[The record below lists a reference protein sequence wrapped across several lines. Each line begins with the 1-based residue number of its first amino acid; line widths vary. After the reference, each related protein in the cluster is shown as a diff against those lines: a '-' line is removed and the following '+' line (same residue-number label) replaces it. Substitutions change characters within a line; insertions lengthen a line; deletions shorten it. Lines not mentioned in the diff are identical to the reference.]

1 MLVYIP
7 TSLFPD
13 VMYGECLNNI
23 QIQLEHSLNSCD
35 INGRQWIR
43 LSGDFK
49 FCLHEIHPLLAPG
62 KVSGH
67 GSQSVFTQL
76 QFVDIYVTC

>member
-13 VMYGECLNNI
+13 VMYGECLNDI
-23 QIQLEHSLNSCD
+23 QIQLEHSLNSGD
-35 INGRQWIR
+35 INGCQWIR

-49 FCLHEIHPLLAPG
+49 FCLHKIHPSHNLVLDQKKKGRPYIYPG
-62 KVSGH
+62 QTK
-67 GSQSVFTQL
+67 
-76 QFVDIYVTC
+76 